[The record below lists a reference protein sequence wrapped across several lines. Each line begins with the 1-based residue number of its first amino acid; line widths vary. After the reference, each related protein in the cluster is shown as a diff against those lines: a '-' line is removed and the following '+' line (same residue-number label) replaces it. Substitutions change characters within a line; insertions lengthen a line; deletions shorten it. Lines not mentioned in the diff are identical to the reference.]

1 MQRCSLFLL
10 MAVCAPMVHAQP
22 IMPRFAWPANAV
34 AEISNDGYMVSTRNG
49 KTDSLNQHITT
60 RLEVR
65 AHREGLLISMGPSSG
80 EMLPESLSNTGISR
94 EALGKMILKY
104 VVSNSGSFVR
114 LDDSVA
120 YAKQMD
126 SIMAPVFARM
136 SALPPAMVAN
146 LQKSMSAGISN
157 SATSRLAWTGL
168 TGTVFDRLWT
178 VGDSVAEL
186 LKQPFP
192 GFPGA
197 EMITAQVTQFRGVV
211 TCPRG
216 SAASVCWRFTKHSAL
231 DMSAM
236 RASMSK
242 LVSQLGVPD
251 GGILDRLPIPQ
262 TTTDGYVIYDA
273 ATGRPLEGG
282 STVDSQTNGTIG
294 YAAFAMSSHYV
305 MVTHYNWH
313 AM

>member
-1 MQRCSLFLL
+1 MQRCSLLL
-10 MAVCAPMVHAQP
+10 LTAVYAPMVHAQT
-22 IMPRFAWPANAV
+22 ITPRFAWPANAV
-34 AEISNDGYMVSTRNG
+34 AEISGLGYTVTTRGG
-49 KTDSLNQHITT
+49 KTDSVSLHTT
-60 RLEVR
+60 SRLEVR
-65 AHREGLLISMGPSSG
+65 AHREGLLIAMGPSSS
-80 EMLPESLSNTGISR
+80 EMLPATLGNTGISR
-94 EALGKMILKY
+94 EALEQLITKY
-104 VVSNSGSFVR
+104 VVNNNGSFLR

-120 YAKQMD
+120 FARQMD

-136 SALPPAMVAN
+136 RALPPAMVAN

-157 SATSRLAWTGL
+157 SATSRLAWTGM
-168 TGTVFDRLWT
+168 TGTVFDRSWT

-192 GFPGA
+192 GFAGA
-197 EMITAQVTQFRGVV
+197 EMITTQVTQFRGVV

-262 TTTDGYVIYDA
+262 TTGDGYLIYDA

-282 STVDSQTNGTIG
+282 STADTQSKGTIG
-294 YAAFAMSSHYV
+294 DAAFAISSHVV